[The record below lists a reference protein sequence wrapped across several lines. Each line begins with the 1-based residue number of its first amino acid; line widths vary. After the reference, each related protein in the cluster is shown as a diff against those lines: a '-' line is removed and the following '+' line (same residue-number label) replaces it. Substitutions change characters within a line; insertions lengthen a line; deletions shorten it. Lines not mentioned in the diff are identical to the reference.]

1 LSGQPPPSIQDTS
14 GATTQTTPTST
25 TTTTTTSA
33 HTPSPPPPTASAQSS
48 TSTGQFSHGEHGQT
62 RKYEEYAYV
71 LDFTPRGK
79 SITVRGREGV
89 IIQAIGEERLTLLEL
104 LGIANATV
112 DVGDRLYI
120 GREGREKVSSVL
132 GRLEYNDISQTA
144 KNELPNIVEKIVVA
158 NEKRFVNYIN
168 VSQPITPRIHALE
181 LIPGIGKTYMMTII
195 KERDKRKFENFA
207 DLQTRVGLRDPAK
220 LVAKRIL
227 EEVMGQ
233 ARMNLFV
240 RK

>member
-1 LSGQPPPSIQDTS
+1 MSGQPPPSIQD
-14 GATTQTTPTST
+14 AAAP
-25 TTTTTTSA
+25 A
-33 HTPSPPPPTASAQSS
+33 
-48 TSTGQFSHGEHGQT
+48 TGQISHGEHSQS

-112 DVGDRLYI
+112 EVGERLYI
-120 GREGREKVSSVL
+120 GREGRQKVSSVL
-132 GRLEYNDISQTA
+132 GRLEYNDISQAA
-144 KNELPNIVEKIVVA
+144 KNELPTIIEKIVVA

-168 VSQPITPRIHALE
+168 LSQPITPRIHALE

-220 LVAKRIL
+220 LVAKRII
-227 EEVMGQ
+227 EEIMGQ

>member
-1 LSGQPPPSIQDTS
+1 MSGQPPS
-14 GATTQTTPTST
+14 TPD
-25 TTTTTTSA
+25 A
-33 HTPSPPPPTASAQSS
+33 AAGHH
-48 TSTGQFSHGEHGQT
+48 SHDQHGQP

-104 LGIANATV
+104 LGVQNTNV
-112 DVGDRLYI
+112 DLGERLYI
-120 GREGREKVSSVL
+120 GREGRDKVSSVL
-132 GRLEYNDISQTA
+132 GRLEYNDVSQAA
-144 KNELPNIVEKIVVA
+144 KNELPTIVERIVVA
-158 NEKRFVNYIN
+158 NEKRFVEYIN
-168 VSQPITPRIHALE
+168 MSQPITPRIHALE

-195 KERDKRKFENFA
+195 KERDKKKFDNFA
-207 DLQTRVGLRDPAK
+207 DLQSRVGLRDPAK
-220 LVAKRIL
+220 LVAKRII
-227 EEVMGQ
+227 EEIMGQ

>member
-1 LSGQPPPSIQDTS
+1 LSGQQ
-14 GATTQTTPTST
+14 
-25 TTTTTTSA
+25 
-33 HTPSPPPPTASAQSS
+33 PPPPTPAPSTQDASAA
-48 TSTGQFSHGEHGQT
+48 GHFSQGEHGQP

-89 IIQAIGEERLTLLEL
+89 IIQVIGEERLTLLEL
-104 LGIANATV
+104 LGIPNATV
-112 DVGDRLYI
+112 EIGERLYI

-132 GRLEYNDISQTA
+132 GRLEYTAISQAA
-144 KNELPNIVEKIVVA
+144 KNELANIIERVVVA

-168 VSQPITPRIHALE
+168 NAQPITPRIHALE

-195 KERDKRKFENFA
+195 KERDKKKFENFS

-220 LVAKRIL
+220 LISKRII
-227 EEVMGQ
+227 EEIMGQ

>member
-1 LSGQPPPSIQDTS
+1 LSGQQQPPPPSIQD
-14 GATTQTTPTST
+14 AAP
-25 TTTTTTSA
+25 A
-33 HTPSPPPPTASAQSS
+33 
-48 TSTGQFSHGEHGQT
+48 TGQYSHGEHSQA

-112 DVGDRLYI
+112 EVGERLYI

-132 GRLEYNDISQTA
+132 GRLEYNAISQAA

-168 VSQPITPRIHALE
+168 MSQPITPRIHALE

-220 LVAKRIL
+220 LVAKRII
-227 EEVMGQ
+227 EEIMGQ